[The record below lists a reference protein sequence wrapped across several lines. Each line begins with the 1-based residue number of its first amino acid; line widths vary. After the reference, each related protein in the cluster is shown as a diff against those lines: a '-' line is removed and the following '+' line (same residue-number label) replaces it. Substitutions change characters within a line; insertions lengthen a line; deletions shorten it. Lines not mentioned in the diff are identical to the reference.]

1 MVGSR
6 LFERSVQQYYK
17 ILVSPIFID
26 GPCRGKCLEHYSLLC
41 IQFLKVCN
49 NQKLGGAFLSCRNLR
64 SRQLSLG
71 QLANFWTTTQ
81 EITINYHAFISNC
94 QKWFHNSNKMHVN
107 RLLERNV
114 YIMILF
120 LSFKETVIY
129 DLFWFICGILRHHIV
144 MHSL

>member
-1 MVGSR
+1 MLR
-6 LFERSVQQYYK
+6 T
-17 ILVSPIFID
+17 
-26 GPCRGKCLEHYSLLC
+26 LLLTLMRC

-64 SRQLSLG
+64 TRQLSLG

-81 EITINYHAFISNC
+81 EITINYHAFFRNVKNGSLMC
-94 QKWFHNSNKMHVN
+94 LNSNKMHVN

-129 DLFWFICGILRHHIV
+129 DLF
-144 MHSL
+144 